1 MPFIEFEKSV
11 REQNWSMHDLHSHT
25 HYEIYFL
32 SKGERS
38 FFLANALYKVSAPV
52 LIVIPP
58 HVMHKTEGA
67 GFERYNVNVAPDY
80 LDPYQMET
88 LNARALQIVKPDP
101 AQAAELTALFDNALQ
116 TNKTHKHA
124 PYVSRALFS
133 YAVYLLQ
140 NFDYGESPPT
150 TATGENIPSLVLKV
164 IDYLHEHYGEKLTLQ
179 ALANEFF
186 VSRATLIYNFKKYT
200 NCSLIDFLLNIR
212 LTKSKELLV
221 KGKKGVE
228 EIAELCGF
236 SSANYFGV
244 IFKKKE
250 GVSPVNYRK
259 IQRQKR

>member
-11 REQNWSMHDLHSHT
+11 REQSWSMHDLHSHT

-67 GFERYNVNVAPDY
+67 GFERYNVNVSPDY
-80 LDPYQMET
+80 LDPYQTET
-88 LNARALQIVKPDP
+88 LNARALRFIKPTP
-101 AQAAELTALFDNALQ
+101 TQAAELTALFNNAMQ
-116 TNKTHKHA
+116 TNKAHKHA
-124 PYVSRALFS
+124 PHVFRALFS

-140 NFDYGESPPT
+140 NFGDGGLSP
-150 TATGENIPSLVLKV
+150 TAATEEDIPALVLKV
-164 IDYLHEHYGEKLTLQ
+164 MDFLHGHYGEKLNLQ
-179 ALANEFF
+179 GLADEFF
-186 VSRATLIYNFKKYT
+186 VSKATLIYNFKKYT

-212 LTKSKELLV
+212 LTKAKELLV
-221 KGKKGVE
+221 NAKKSVE

-236 SSANYFGV
+236 SSANYFGL

-250 GVSPVNYRK
+250 GVSPINYRK
-259 IQRQKR
+259 IQREKR